1 MLRVINTVIDD
12 QKIVK
17 IFTIKTPQNS
27 NIKKTKGTTDNKFAT
42 ESVFIILQITENV
55 GSNYFIIAK
64 WYFCNLCL
72 HGIVYIL
79 LPMSLS
85 IFH

>member
-1 MLRVINTVIDD
+1 MLRVINTAIDG

-42 ESVFIILQITENV
+42 ESVL
-55 GSNYFIIAK
+55 
-64 WYFCNLCL
+64 
-72 HGIVYIL
+72 
-79 LPMSLS
+79 
-85 IFH
+85 